1 MVKASRAGAGRLERP
16 PPIPPNAGN
25 GVSDIFQEVD
35 EALREDRAKEW
46 WQRWGTTVIGAAV
59 LLVVAV
65 AAWNGWNWYQASQRG
80 KAGDAFSAALS
91 QAVNDKPG
99 AIAALERIAAGGVAP
114 YDELAR
120 LRIAR
125 LKAEAGDKDGAL
137 AAYTAA
143 VQGARGADG
152 RDLAVLLRT
161 MQTFDTAKPEDLVAG
176 LQPLLGKDRPWR
188 AMALE
193 LLAAL
198 ALKQNEPAKAK
209 ALLTELREDSQ
220 ASQVLRERAGELLG
234 ALGEPAAK

>member
-1 MVKASRAGAGRLERP
+1 
-16 PPIPPNAGN
+16 
-25 GVSDIFQEVD
+25 VSDIFQEVD

-46 WQRWGTTVIGAAV
+46 WRRWGTSVIAAGV

-99 AIAALERIAAGGVAP
+99 AIAALEKIAAGGVAP

-125 LKAEAGDKDGAL
+125 LKTEAGDKDGAQ
-137 AAYTAA
+137 AAYGAA
-143 VQGARGADG
+143 VQAARGTDS
-152 RDLAVLLRT
+152 RELAVLLKA
-161 MQTFDTAKPEDLVAG
+161 MQTFDSAKPEDLAAQ
-176 LQPLLGKDRPWR
+176 LQPLSARDRPWR
-188 AMALE
+188 AVALE
-193 LLAAL
+193 LLAAV
-198 ALKQNEPAKAK
+198 ALKQNEPARAR
-209 ALLTELREDSQ
+209 ALLTELRDDSQ